1 MPPVRSS
8 RRSRSRGSI
17 TPATKHKHTKTQ
29 KAAYTQAFPLL
40 NLVQS
45 KLHKTHKT
53 VRPGQQKAVTFILAN
68 AKELLKMA
76 KEKAKDSQSNKFQLT
91 INNPTAHGLNHEK
104 IKKVLTNDFSTAVYS
119 CMADEKGETY
129 HTHLL
134 ICFSSRVRFSKV
146 KKHFPPAHIEIV
158 RGTVTDNV
166 NYIKKSGKWEND
178 EKHGTQIEG
187 TFEEWGVRPPDS
199 TGKNSDMT
207 DLYQLV
213 KEGLSNADIIALNQ
227 DYILHIDKLD
237 KLRTTLLIDENKR
250 NRRLDLRVTYIY
262 GKTGTGKTRGVLD
275 EFGDENVYRVTDYD
289 HPFDGYE
296 CQSVILFDEFRSS
309 LPIKDMLNYLD
320 IYPIQLPARYANKFA
335 CYQKVFIISNWKL
348 EDQYSELQKHDK
360 ESWQAFLR
368 RIHQVK
374 VYNDVNDIVMYDTI
388 ADYLKH
394 DSWEKIDEKAEKEV
408 EQVFE
413 QTTIPGTEVP
423 HQLLE

>member
-1 MPPVRSS
+1 MAQVKSKDP
-8 RRSRSRGSI
+8 
-17 TPATKHKHTKTQ
+17 
-29 KAAYTQAFPLL
+29 QA
-40 NLVQS
+40 
-45 KLHKTHKT
+45 
-53 VRPGQQKAVTFILAN
+53 
-68 AKELLKMA
+68 
-76 KEKAKDSQSNKFQLT
+76 NKYQLT
-91 INNPTAHGLNHEK
+91 INNPADHGLTHEE
-104 IKKVLTNDFSTAVYS
+104 IKKILTNDFSTAVYG

-129 HTHLL
+129 HTHIL

-146 KKHFPPAHIEIV
+146 KRHFPSAHIEIV
-158 RGTVTDNV
+158 KGTVTDNV

-187 TFEEWGVRPPDS
+187 TFEEWGTRPPDS
-199 TGKNSDMT
+199 AGKNSDMT

-423 HQLLE
+423 H